1 MTVSHIAP
9 MIRSR
14 PVALFLNPYV
24 QIAIG
29 SLLTCAAELLL
40 KKGAVS
46 AEPVAWLP
54 AWIGASAMT
63 SGWTWLGILA
73 YIGSFV
79 SWLYVLR
86 IMPLNIAYSLV
97 NVAQVLVP
105 LDLYV
110 CHTSRL
116 LNPILKKVLPWIE
129 PTRGDKTLAKFPNAD
144 ALWADADS

>member
-73 YIGSFV
+73 YIGRFV
-79 SWLYVLR
+79 YWLYVLR

-105 LDLYV
+105 LGAAFFLHETISVRRWIGIAMVLAGLY
-110 CHTSRL
+110 L
-116 LNPILKKVLPWIE
+116 LINVKAEAEKKL
-129 PTRGDKTLAKFPNAD
+129 
-144 ALWADADS
+144 